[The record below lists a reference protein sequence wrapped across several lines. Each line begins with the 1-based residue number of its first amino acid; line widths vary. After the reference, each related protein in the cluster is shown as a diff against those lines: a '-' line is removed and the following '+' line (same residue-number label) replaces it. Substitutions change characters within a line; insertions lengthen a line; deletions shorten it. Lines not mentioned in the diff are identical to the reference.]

1 MELLK
6 MLSANEVVAQI
17 ISFLVLLFLL
27 KAFAWKPILKLL
39 DERRDNIA
47 AEFKK
52 IEGEKTQ
59 AEKMKAEFEQK
70 LQTIEDAAKLK
81 VQEIM
86 SDADK
91 AAQGIKDDAHREA
104 ARIIKKAE
112 VATKYEAVKAKE
124 EIKDEI
130 ANLVLGATEL
140 LLEEKV
146 TEEQDRKM
154 AKEFIERLNK
164 V

>member
-6 MLSANEVVAQI
+6 MLSTNEVVAQI
-17 ISFLVLLFLL
+17 VSFLVLLFLL

-52 IEGEKTQ
+52 IEDQKRDAEKT
-59 AEKMKAEFEQK
+59 KAEFEQK
-70 LQTIEDAAKLK
+70 LQAIEDVAG
-81 VQEIM
+81 VRIQEM
-86 SDADK
+86 MAEADK
-91 AAQGIKDDAHREA
+91 AVQGIKDDAHREA

-112 VATKYEAVKAKE
+112 VDTKYESVKAKE

-130 ANLVLGATEL
+130 ANLVLGATAL

-154 AKEFIERLNK
+154 AREFIERLNK

>member
-17 ISFLVLLFLL
+17 VSFLVLLFLL

-52 IEGEKTQ
+52 IGEEKTE
-59 AEKMKAEFEQK
+59 AVRMKTEFEQK
-70 LQTIEDAAKLK
+70 LKTIEDAAKLR

-86 SDADK
+86 SEADK

-112 VATKYEAVKAKE
+112 IATKYESVKAKE

-140 LLEEKV
+140 LLEEKL